1 MANRPAQQ
9 FARLLTEAVY
19 HIRHLE
25 SKSIQAV
32 QDDLGYALGK
42 RGGSSIEYWRKGYV
56 PAKIEDVEKLAV
68 ELAEHGRFTRQWM
81 LQFLRSAEY
90 PEPDGLLDR
99 LYDVS
104 PPVETAVSPHEAA
117 GTAVP
122 ANFPAPPTPFL
133 GRVAEL
139 AAIIEQLQNL
149 DCRIL
154 TLVGQG
160 GIGKTRLAQQAAL
173 ARPELFPDGVYF
185 IPLATVNS
193 PEFMLSTIANAINL
207 SFADSALPRAQ
218 LLNYLQNKRL
228 LLIMDNFEHLMLEA
242 TLIAEIVAQAPQ
254 VQVLVTSRERL
265 RLHGEWV
272 YPVRGMQV
280 PTRKMTERL
289 TPEAW
294 AEMAEYSAVQLF
306 LQSARRASADFDLT
320 PTAVP
325 HVVRICQLV
334 DGYPLAIELAATWV
348 RLFTCAEIAA
358 EIERDYEILNTNWR
372 DMPARHRSLQAV
384 FDYSWQLLPE
394 SEQQVL
400 CQLTVFER
408 GFQREAAVAVAQT
421 SLPVLASLV
430 DKSFLQRSVTEPRE
444 GHRETAVIRFE
455 LHELLRLYVIGKLDE
470 EMRTAVQDRH
480 AAYYAAFL
488 QKRRLRLQ
496 EREQLAALAE
506 IGAEIDN
513 VRAAWSWAVERG
525 DIEVIRSAIDPL
537 FLFYDIRGWLQ
548 EGSEIFKTAAQRLR
562 AMRQTK
568 TNAIDDIIWGKV
580 LAREGQFAYRLGLY
594 ERARS
599 LLLESLPIF
608 RKLDMQKETVFL
620 LNLLGKI
627 AYRQGAYIEAETHCQ
642 DSLAICDR
650 LQYEWGR
657 VSALATLGHL
667 AVDRGAYDEA
677 KRLYGQGLQ
686 LGQQAGDQHSVAM
699 LLNDLGNVSW
709 RLGEYQPAR
718 QLCAQSLTLF
728 QEIDDRQGIAMAYK
742 NLGNIAGDTGDVE
755 QARSLYRTA
764 LAICQEIGYRWGAAA
779 LLNNLGNVA
788 WEMGDYEEARQYC
801 AQSVAVWREIGFLW
815 GIAGSLETL
824 ANVDVALGETHHARA
839 YIREALEIGAAIN
852 AVPLVLDVLISLARL
867 LLTEGQQEA
876 AGEILAYVLHHP
888 AMDQEGRTKAQS
900 LMRDVPLVML
910 AANGAQ
916 KGIDEVVTAVLRTI
930 L

>member
-1 MANRPAQQ
+1 MANRSAQQ

-19 HIRHLE
+19 RIRHLE

-32 QDDLGYALGK
+32 QDDLGYSLGK
-42 RGGSSIEYWRKGYV
+42 RGGSSIEYWRKGYA
-56 PAKIEDVEKLAV
+56 PAKEEDIETLAV
-68 ELAEHGRFTRQWM
+68 EIFRHGKFTREWM
-81 LQFLRSAEY
+81 RQFLLSAEY

-99 LYDVS
+99 LYEVS
-104 PPVETAVSPHEAA
+104 PPAETAVSPHEAA
-117 GTAVP
+117 RTAVP

-139 AAIIEQLQNL
+139 TAIIEQLQDL

-173 ARPELFPDGVYF
+173 ARPELFPDGIYF
-185 IPLATVNS
+185 IPLATVSS

-218 LLNYLQNKRL
+218 LLNYLQSKRL
-228 LLIMDNFEHLMLEA
+228 LLIMDNFEHLMTEA
-242 TLIAEIVAQAPQ
+242 TLIAEIVTEAPQ
-254 VQVLVTSRERL
+254 VQVLITSRERL

-272 YPVRGMQV
+272 FQVRGMQV
-280 PTRKMTERL
+280 PSRKMTEHL
-289 TPEAW
+289 SPEAW
-294 AEMAEYSAVQLF
+294 ADMAEYSAVQLF
-306 LQSARRASADFDLT
+306 LQSARRASADFDL
-320 PTAVP
+320 ALAAIP

-348 RLFTCAEIAA
+348 RLLTCAEIAA
-358 EIERDYEILNTNWR
+358 EIERDYEILSTNWR

-394 SEQQVL
+394 HEQRVL

-430 DKSFLQRSVTEPRE
+430 DKSFLQRSVAEPRE
-444 GHRETAVIRFE
+444 GRRETAVIRFE
-455 LHELLRLYVIGKLDE
+455 LHELLRLYVVGKLDE
-470 EMRTAVQDRH
+470 EVRTAVQDRH
-480 AAYYAAFL
+480 ATYYAAFL
-488 QKRRLRLQ
+488 QKRRSLLQ

-513 VRAAWSWAVERG
+513 VRAAWRWAVERG
-525 DIEVIRSAIDPL
+525 DIEVIRSVIDPL

-562 AMRQTK
+562 VMRQTK
-568 TNAIDDIIWGKV
+568 PNTIDDIIWGKV
-580 LAREGQFAYRLGLY
+580 LAREGQFAYRLGRY
-594 ERARS
+594 ERARG

-627 AYRQGAYIEAETHCQ
+627 AYRQGAYVEAETHCQ

-650 LQYEWGR
+650 IQYEWGM

-667 AVDRGAYDEA
+667 AVDRGAYAEA
-677 KRLYGQGLQ
+677 KQLYGQGLR

-709 RLGEYQPAR
+709 RLGEYDLAR
-718 QLCAQSLTLF
+718 QLCTQSLTLF

-764 LAICQEIGYRWGAAA
+764 LAICQEIGYRWGVAA

-788 WEMGDYEEARQYC
+788 WEMGNHEEARQFC

-867 LLTEGQQEA
+867 LLTEGQQAA
-876 AGEILAYVLHHP
+876 AGEILAYVLRHP

-900 LMRDVPLVML
+900 LMQDVPLVMP

-916 KGIDEVVTAVLRTI
+916 KSIDEVVTAVLRTI